1 MEEAGFWEDSLD
13 LHGYEREEAVLELDI
28 WLNQAFLQDLRL
40 VRIICGWGAGILLK
54 RIEEE
59 LARHPLVESHRIEG
73 SAFIV
78 WIIPRSN
85 DGY

>member
-1 MEEAGFWEDSLD
+1 MEEAGYWEDSLD
-13 LHGYEREEAVLELDI
+13 LHGFEREEAVLELDV

-40 VRIICGWGAGILLK
+40 ARIICGWGGGILLK
-54 RIEEE
+54 RIDEE
-59 LARHPLVESHRIEG
+59 LARHPLVESYRLDG
-73 SAFIV
+73 PAFIV